1 MSAPLTLE
9 HNLIANGHTLIAG
22 IDEAGRGA
30 WAGPVV
36 ASAVILPVQDNTL
49 AAQLAGVTD
58 SKKLSAKKRDVLFDV
73 IQTVA
78 TSIGVGI
85 IPAAQIDQLG
95 ILNATKVAMATAV
108 EQLDPMPD
116 HLLIDA
122 VNLRQHLN
130 ISQDY
135 FNFGDSRSLSIAAAS
150 IIAKVTRDRMLI
162 DLETEF
168 AGYGF
173 AKHKGYG
180 TKQHQAALN
189 DLGPCREHRFSY
201 RPVALCNQAQ
211 LFEDTK

>member
-9 HNLIANGHTLIAG
+9 HELLANGRTRIAG

-36 ASAVILPVQDNTL
+36 ASAVILPVQDDTL
-49 AAQLAGVTD
+49 ASQLAGVTD
-58 SKKLSAKKRDVLFDV
+58 SKKLSAKKRDQLFDV
-73 IQTVA
+73 IHTVA

-85 IPAAQIDQLG
+85 IPATQIDQLG
-95 ILNATKVAMATAV
+95 ILNATKVAMAAAV

-122 VNLRQHLN
+122 VNLRQHSN
-130 ISQDY
+130 IAQDY

-162 DLETEF
+162 DLEIDF
-168 AGYGF
+168 PGYGF
-173 AKHKGYG
+173 PKHKGYG
-180 TKQHQAALN
+180 TKQHQAALST
-189 DLGPCREHRFSY
+189 LGPCREHRFSY
-201 RPVALCNQAQ
+201 RPVALCNQTH
-211 LFEDTK
+211 LFRETA